1 MKPLDT
7 KVTQLVGGHVGVRA
21 RFSRLSRHAR
31 RYLKNTAVV
40 QVHPLRRSLAIL
52 LCCAPSRSSGS

>member
-31 RYLKNTAVV
+31 RYLENTAVV
-40 QVHPLRRSLAIL
+40 QVHPL
-52 LCCAPSRSSGS
+52 